1 MAVKKS
7 ARKSRGDDN
16 SGKSKPKP
24 RRTPPKEKAQ
34 ARDSQNPPDDGK
46 LAVDTGELTL
56 PKDLSEEEDKTTSG
70 FLRFDPVV
78 LFILCFSF
86 LFIVA
91 IAYVIWSGWEPPTP

>member
-7 ARKSRGDDN
+7 ARKSQGDDN
-16 SGKSKPKP
+16 TGKSKPKA

-34 ARDSQNPPDDGK
+34 ARGSQNPPEEGK
-46 LAVDTGELTL
+46 LPVDTGELQL
-56 PKDLSEEEDKTTSG
+56 PQDLSEEEDKTTNG

-86 LFIVA
+86 VFILV